1 MNMHPLWFSAMAATL
16 VTLLG
21 HTIASTENSDSTLVP
36 QPKVVGGTGVD
47 ISVAPYTVS
56 VRLTSRD
63 RRKYGS
69 GHMCGGVLISQRLVA
84 TAAHCCYNSDTK
96 EYRAAGEYVL
106 VMGSTYLTSKT
117 NETLAYY
124 VQQLIVHSSYDHSTL
139 TNDIALMF
147 INGYVPWT
155 WPTAKALPLND
166 QSLAVATA
174 CVITGWGVR
183 ISGGSSSDALQTA
196 TVPTVS
202 YPTCYLAY
210 PPYVPRSQICA
221 GYTSGGVDACQGDSG
236 GPLMCNN
243 RLSGLVSY
251 GDGCGKPNVP
261 GVYTNV
267 SYFQGWIVQQNNSLN
282 YSIYRNGGSA
292 HSRGYTALA
301 LLSALFVAAAGS
313 LRVNG

>member
-1 MNMHPLWFSAMAATL
+1 MHMHPLWFGAL
-16 VTLLG
+16 VAVITLLG
-21 HTIASTENSDSTLVP
+21 PTVASTESNSTTQML
-36 QPKVVGGTGVD
+36 QPKIVGGTATD
-47 ISVAPYTVS
+47 IEAAPYQVS

-63 RRKYGS
+63 KRKFGS

-84 TAAHCCYNSDTK
+84 TAAHCCYNSDTTQ
-96 EYRAAGEYVL
+96 YRAAGEYVL
-106 VMGSTYLTSKT
+106 VLGTTYLATKT
-117 NETLAYY
+117 NETLVYY
-124 VQQLIVHSSYDHSTL
+124 LQQLIVHSSYDHGTL

-155 WPTAKALPLND
+155 WPTARALTLND

-174 CVITGWGVR
+174 CVITGWGVL
-183 ISGGSSSDALQTA
+183 ISGGSSSNTLQTA

-202 YPTCYLAY
+202 YPNCYLAY

-221 GYTSGGVDACQGDSG
+221 GYTTGGIDACQGDSG

-267 SYFQGWIVQQNNSLN
+267 SYFHDWIVQQNSSLN
-282 YSIYRNGGSA
+282 YSIYRNGADGRSGG
-292 HSRGYTALA
+292 RLGFV
-301 LLSALFVAAAGS
+301 LLSGIFAAAAGS
-313 LRVNG
+313 LRMRG